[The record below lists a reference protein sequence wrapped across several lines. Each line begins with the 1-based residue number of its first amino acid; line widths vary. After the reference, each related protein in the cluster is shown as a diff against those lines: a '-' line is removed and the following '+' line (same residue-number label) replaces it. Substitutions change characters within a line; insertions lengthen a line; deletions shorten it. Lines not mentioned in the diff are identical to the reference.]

1 MKLAMIWGRQGNTA
15 ASAPAPTTSGLWYLK
30 GLLKAAVKT
39 GLYRSGA
46 LAAYH
51 RLRNRRALTVVMFH
65 RVLPKT
71 DGRWAYCDPE
81 YTIEASVFERCLD
94 FFQEHYNVIGVDR
107 LLDRGTALPE
117 RPLLIT
123 FDDGWADHEQVAL
136 PLLAR
141 RSLPSLVFVAAD
153 AVDNP
158 EPAPFWETRLIHAF
172 RRGTLD
178 AGALYDLWR
187 AASPDPAPSLG
198 DLRGLRALIAK
209 LFSIDP
215 DRIPALLAPL
225 EDRLKT
231 PDRHL
236 LTGAELANLPRGGM
250 AVGAHGAC
258 HRPLARIGEPAADMT
273 RARSSLGQRLSTEI
287 RTMSF
292 PHGSYDAGTVS
303 AARAAGYE
311 LIFTSDRAL
320 NEVPDQGERP
330 TLLGRVGLFEDE
342 ITGHDGRFR
351 PDLLALWLWR
361 PPVVRLGGDARSAAA
376 A

>member
-1 MKLAMIWGRQGNTA
+1 M
-15 ASAPAPTTSGLWYLK
+15 WYLRA
-30 GLLKAAVKT
+30 LLKAAVKT

-51 RLRNRRALTVVMFH
+51 RVRNRRALTVIMFH

-71 DGRWAYCDPE
+71 DTRWAYCDPE
-81 YTIEASVFERCLD
+81 YTMEAGVFERCLD
-94 FFQEHYNVIGVDR
+94 FFQEHYNVIGADR
-107 LLDRGTALPE
+107 LLSVDALPD

-141 RSLPSLVFVAAD
+141 RGLPSLVFVAAD
-153 AVDNP
+153 AVDSP
-158 EPAPFWETRLIHAF
+158 QPTPFWETRLIHAF

-178 AGALYDLWR
+178 AGMLYDLWR
-187 AASPDPAPSLG
+187 SASTDPAPSLG

-209 LFSIDP
+209 LFALDP
-215 DRIPALLAPL
+215 ARVPPLLARL
-225 EDRLKT
+225 EDRLVT

-236 LTGAELANLPRGGM
+236 LTGAELTNLPRGGM

-258 HRPLARIGEPAADMT
+258 HRPLARIADAAGDMA
-273 RARSSLGQRLSTEI
+273 RARSALGQRLATDI

-292 PHGSYDAGTVS
+292 PHGSYDAGTVE
-303 AARAAGYE
+303 AARVAGYE
-311 LIFTSDRAL
+311 LIFTSDRVL
-320 NEVPDQGERP
+320 NEVPASGERP

-342 ITGHDGRFR
+342 ITDRTGTFR

-361 PPVVRLGGDARSAAA
+361 PPIVRLGGETRAAA
-376 A
+376 AA